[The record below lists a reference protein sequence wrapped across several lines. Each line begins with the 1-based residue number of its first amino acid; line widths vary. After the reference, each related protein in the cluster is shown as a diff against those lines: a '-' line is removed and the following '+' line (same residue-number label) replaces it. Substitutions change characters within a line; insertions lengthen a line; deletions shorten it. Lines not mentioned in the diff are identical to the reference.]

1 MNTLLAPLFRH
12 TVGFDHLDRMLS
24 NLTLEQSS
32 GFPPYNIE
40 VTGKDTYK
48 VILAVAGFS
57 PEELTVTAE
66 GNSLVVKG
74 ERAETEPGTFLY
86 RGIAA
91 RSFERRFEL
100 ADHVRVVDAGLDNGL
115 LTISLAREVPEALK
129 PRVIPVARALPAA

>member
-1 MNTLLAPLFRH
+1 
-12 TVGFDHLDRMLS
+12 MLS

-74 ERAETEPGTFLY
+74 ERAEDEKGTFLY